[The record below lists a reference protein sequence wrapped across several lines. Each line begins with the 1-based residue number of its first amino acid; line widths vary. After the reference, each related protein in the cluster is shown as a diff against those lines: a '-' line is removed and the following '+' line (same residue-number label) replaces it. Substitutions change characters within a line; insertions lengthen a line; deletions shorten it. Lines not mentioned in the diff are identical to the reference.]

1 MKRFSIFILAILIT
15 MGTFPFDVAAAKKDS
30 DTSEIIMLADGDYI
44 VVTLIPA
51 VSRATQVKGK
61 EYVYYNNSADVAEWV
76 MTLTGTFTYDGR
88 TSSCTSSRCTVTIY
102 DDSGWELV
110 SKSATK
116 SGNTA
121 YAEATFAKK
130 LLGVTI
136 SRPTYEITLTCDKD
150 GNMS

>member
-61 EYVYYNNSADVAEWV
+61 EYVYYNSADVAEWV

-121 YAEATFAKK
+121 YGRGHLCKK
-130 LLGVTI
+130 IAGCHHIPAYL
-136 SRPTYEITLTCDKD
+136 
-150 GNMS
+150 

>member
-1 MKRFSIFILAILIT
+1 
-15 MGTFPFDVAAAKKDS
+15 
-30 DTSEIIMLADGDYI
+30 MLADGDYI

-61 EYVYYNNSADVAEWV
+61 EYVYYNSADVAEWV

-121 YAEATFAKK
+121 YGRAVFSGPNG
-130 LLGVTI
+130 LSVPVNL
-136 SRPTYEITLTCDKD
+136 TLTCDKD
-150 GNMS
+150 GNVK

>member
-51 VSRATQVKGK
+51 VSRATQVNGK
-61 EYVYYNNSADVAEWV
+61 EYVYYNSADVAEWV

-121 YAEATFAKK
+121 YGRAVFSGPNG
-130 LLGVTI
+130 LSVPVNL
-136 SRPTYEITLTCDKD
+136 TLTCDKD
-150 GNMS
+150 GNVK

>member
-51 VSRATQVKGK
+51 VSRATLVKGK
-61 EYVYYNNSADVAEWV
+61 EYVYYNSADVAEWV

-121 YAEATFAKK
+121 YGRAVFSGPNG
-130 LLGVTI
+130 LSVPVNL
-136 SRPTYEITLTCDKD
+136 TLTCDKD
-150 GNMS
+150 GNVK

>member
-61 EYVYYNNSADVAEWV
+61 EYVYYNSADVAEWV

-121 YAEATFAKK
+121 YGRAVFSGPNG
-130 LLGVTI
+130 LSVPVNL
-136 SRPTYEITLTCDKD
+136 TLTCDKD
-150 GNMS
+150 GNVK